1 MGTVNVKK
9 RSYLRSINQ
18 AIQMDDFY
26 APMTKEEACRRIEE
40 SERDIAEGRVVPH
53 EEVMRQT
60 YELLKKYG
68 CGVD

>member
-1 MGTVNVKK
+1 MN
-9 RSYLRSINQ
+9 
-18 AIQMDDFY
+18 DFY
-26 APMTKEEACRRIEE
+26 APKTKEEAWRRIEE

-53 EEVMRQT
+53 EEVMRRA

>member
-1 MGTVNVKK
+1 METVSIEKK
-9 RSYLRSINQ
+9 SYLRSINQ
-18 AIQMDDFY
+18 AIQMNDFY
-26 APMTKEEACRRIEE
+26 APKTKEEAWRRIEE

-68 CGVD
+68 C